1 MSGTAVP
8 SGGVRTTVGIVG
20 AGPSGLMIANLLQQ
34 RGIDCVA
41 VDKFTRDQVYA
52 RARAGFIE
60 WRNKLLLE
68 ESGLAGRMLAEG
80 SGHGHCEFR
89 SFGHSFVLDYASLAG
104 GRVHW
109 VYPQH
114 ELVEDMAAAFTAGGG
129 DLRGGLE
136 CVSVLDH
143 EHPVALLR
151 SAETG
156 EEVRLECQVLA
167 GCDGFH
173 GPVRASIPVGVLAE
187 HALNHPFQW
196 LALLVEA
203 PPSSDHV
210 IYAQHEGG
218 YAAHM
223 QRSSTLSRYY
233 VQSALGETVDD
244 WPDDRIWSELRKRLA
259 LEGFSLVE
267 GPVVE
272 RSMLTLRS
280 VVFDP
285 MQYGKTLL
293 VGDAAHI
300 ITPCGGKGMN
310 LALQDAVAFVD
321 VAARYLG
328 GERDALAEYSSR
340 RLPDVWRSQEFSHW
354 FLHMLHNY
362 DDGEESGF
370 LQQLQLTR
378 LRNLEHVPEF
388 AEHFAFAY
396 VGAE

>member
-34 RGIDCVA
+34 RGIDCVV
-41 VDKFTRDQVYA
+41 VDKFTRSQVYA
-52 RARAGFIE
+52 RARAGVIE

-68 ESGLAGRMLAEG
+68 ESGLAERMLAEG
-80 SGHGHCEFR
+80 VGHGHCEFR
-89 SFGHSFVLDYASLAG
+89 SFGHSFVLDYASIAG

-109 VYPQH
+109 FYPQH
-114 ELVEDMAAAFTAGGG
+114 ELVEDMADAYTAEGG
-129 DLRGGLE
+129 DLRVLE
-136 CVSVLDH
+136 CVAVLDH
-143 EHPVALLR
+143 ERPVVVLR
-151 SAETG
+151 SPDTG
-156 EEVRLECQVLA
+156 EELRLECDLLA

-173 GPVRASIPVGVLAE
+173 GPVRASIPDGVLAE
-187 HALNHPFQW
+187 YAMNHPFQW

-203 PPSSDHV
+203 PPSANHV
-210 IYAQHEGG
+210 IYAQHEDG

-233 VQSALGETVDD
+233 LQAALAETVDD
-244 WPDDRIWSELRKRLA
+244 WPEERIWSELGKRLA
-259 LEGFSLVE
+259 LEGFTLVE

-321 VAARYLG
+321 VAERYLA
-328 GERDALAEYSSR
+328 GEPGALAEYSAV
-340 RLPDVWRSQEFSHW
+340 RLPDVWRLQEFSQW

-362 DDGEESGF
+362 EPSNESGF

-378 LRNLEHVPEF
+378 LRNLEHSPEF